1 MRPRIVEA
9 LPMTEANQCELCVNF
24 NFDELERVK
33 RAADICDQRVSEFI
47 VDAAF
52 DKAVR
57 IILTDK
63 VAFTSDDAY
72 QKVCRIILD
81 LHGKD
86 QC

>member
-1 MRPRIVEA
+1 
-9 LPMTEANQCELCVNF
+9 MTEADQCELGVNF
-24 NFDELERVK
+24 NFDALEQIK
-33 RAADICDQRVSEFI
+33 RAADICGQPVSEFI

-57 IILTDK
+57 TILTDK
-63 VAFTSDDAY
+63 VAFTSVDAY